1 MEVEAAVEEKAA
13 KRPSR
18 IYGVLRA
25 VSGVLAVGLVLLALG
40 NIGVQFYAN
49 SRDLPGPGTLSVV
62 AHVVAALAAV
72 GGQIVADRYADWRAP
87 VSSFGVLVV
96 AGVTLWVFWWA

>member
-1 MEVEAAVEEKAA
+1 MEVDVAE
-13 KRPSR
+13 RPSR
-18 IYGVLRA
+18 VFGFLRA

-49 SRDLPGPGTLSVV
+49 TRDLPGPGTLSVV
-62 AHVVAALAAV
+62 AHVVAAVLVV

-87 VSSFGVLVV
+87 VASLGVFVV
-96 AGVTLWVFWWA
+96 SGVTLWTFWWA